1 MRNWIGMGKRMRNE
15 LRNRMWR
22 KDGLRCVKMC
32 VPHVAAAWGRRVGAG
47 LGFNMHTYVLSD
59 EKFLSSGWLKAI
71 FFLVLKIGRVS
82 SKK

>member
-1 MRNWIGMGKRMRNE
+1 MWIRIRIKVRNRMRNMMKNWMRNGIRMGKRMRNK

-47 LGFNMHTYVLSD
+47 LGFNIHTYVL
-59 EKFLSSGWLKAI
+59 
-71 FFLVLKIGRVS
+71 
-82 SKK
+82 

>member
-1 MRNWIGMGKRMRNE
+1 MRNCIRMRKRMRNE

-47 LGFNMHTYVLSD
+47 LGFNIHTYVL
-59 EKFLSSGWLKAI
+59 
-71 FFLVLKIGRVS
+71 
-82 SKK
+82 